1 MVRRILV
8 GCCVVFLLAST
19 SAYGQQQAQKE
30 PATKLEQFLAKKGK
44 LIIKDFHEAG
54 VLKGQYGTKITVDS
68 LTIYEPGKETDK
80 IRGLRIE
87 VYEGGRLERS
97 DTSFLDLDEVESLS
111 QAITYMIGLLE
122 KWQGKNREYTEVIF
136 STKGDFKVGFY
147 QKGAEVTSF
156 SENGIIGAASC
167 YFQTNDLSKLKV
179 IIDKG
184 NDLLAQ

>member
-1 MVRRILV
+1 MVRRIIV
-8 GCCVVFLLAST
+8 GCCFVFLFAST
-19 SAYGQQQAQKE
+19 FAYGQQQAQKE

-44 LIIKDFHEAG
+44 LIIKDSHEAG
-54 VLKGQYGTKITVDS
+54 VLKGQYETEITVDA
-68 LTIYEPGKETDK
+68 LTIYEPGKEADK

-97 DTSFLDLDEVESLS
+97 NTSFLDMDEVESLS

-136 STKGDFKVGFY
+136 STRGDFKLGFY
-147 QKGAEVTSF
+147 QKGTEVNSF
-156 SENGIIGAASC
+156 SKSGIICATSC
-167 YFQTNDLSKLKV
+167 YFQTNDLSQLKA

-184 NDLLAQ
+184 NSLLAK